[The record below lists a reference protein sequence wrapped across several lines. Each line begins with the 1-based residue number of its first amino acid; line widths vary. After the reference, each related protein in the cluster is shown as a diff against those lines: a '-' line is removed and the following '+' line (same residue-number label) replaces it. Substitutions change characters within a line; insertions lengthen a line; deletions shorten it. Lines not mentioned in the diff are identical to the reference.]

1 MQYKIGLTSRYQASI
16 LQVNDLL
23 AIHSYLQGS
32 PTTQISDNVLRA
44 CVTMLVSTIDTFV
57 NELIIN
63 SIMFELKERK
73 SVFDLKNIKI
83 DIDVLFEVDIEIRL
97 RQVLKGL
104 RIQYAKQTFQSSRQI
119 ENGLSNVGFNKI
131 WKKISDLICEP
142 AEDIKKKLDLLVY
155 RRNQIVHEG
164 DLDHLH
170 NLREIERI
178 DVDNARKFSENL
190 IRALLDIYSDMISV
204 ALQA

>member
-1 MQYKIGLTSRYQASI
+1 MQYKIGLTSRFKASI
-16 LQVNDLL
+16 SQVNDLL
-23 AIHSYLQGS
+23 AIHDYLQGL
-32 PTTQISDNVLRA
+32 PTTQVSDNVLRA
-44 CVTMLVSTIDTFV
+44 CVTMLASTIDTFV

-83 DIDVLFEVDIEIRL
+83 DIDILSEADIEIRF

-104 RIQYAKQTFQSSRQI
+104 RNQYAKQTFQTSRQI
-119 ENGLSNVGFNKI
+119 ENGLSNIGINKI
-131 WKKISDLICEP
+131 WKKLSVLICEP
-142 AEDIKKKLDLLVY
+142 PEDIKIKLDLLVY

-178 DVDNARKFSENL
+178 DVDNARKFSEKL
-190 IRALLDIYSDMISV
+190 IHALLDIYSSMLSTT
-204 ALQA
+204 